1 MEKIISI
8 LLRVDADENLGL
20 GHLSRCRSLML
31 VFSDLAECNFSIRS
45 NNKELVEQFI
55 PHIGFEWFDADHT
68 CEGQHFDLMV
78 IDVPGIADRNDKS
91 VQNSADL
98 IACIDDEGPGLSFQ
112 DILIRPNLLN
122 LPKPPEIARDNYW
135 SGRDYIILH
144 PHFRTQAHR
153 NRCKQGNIR
162 RLLVCFGGSDPC
174 GLTVRV
180 IPILKKLGRHVEVEI
195 ILGASF
201 SRSGAVESAT
211 GNDHRFSLRQNAAD
225 MASAFRNA
233 DVALISGGTLLYEAC
248 ALGIPSVVISQN
260 QSQDAESSFCQSKG
274 AVFSLGVNEAAS
286 DGDILLHLQKL
297 LGDDVLRKNMARRG
311 PSIVSPDGAMRIA
324 SKLLSRV
331 EGRIP
336 Q

>member
-1 MEKIISI
+1 MNRIISI

-31 VFSDLAECNFSIRS
+31 EFSRAAQCSFSLVS
-45 NNKELVEQFI
+45 NEQDVVRNFI
-55 PHIGFEWFDADHT
+55 PDIDFRLHNLHGSFDGEHCDI
-68 CEGQHFDLMV
+68 V
-78 IDVPGIADRNDKS
+78 IVDVPDSAGSERAYLPGHAGI
-91 VQNSADL
+91 V
-98 IACIDDEGPGLSFQ
+98 ACIDDEGPGLSFQ
-112 DILIRPNLLN
+112 DILIRPNLMN
-122 LPKPPEIARDNYW
+122 LQKPPEIARDNYW

-153 NRCKQGNIR
+153 NRSEQGNIR
-162 RLLVCFGGSDPC
+162 RLLVCFGGSDPR

-201 SRSGAVESAT
+201 SRIGDVESAV
-211 GNDHRFSLRQNAAD
+211 GNDHRFSLRRNAAD
-225 MASAFRNA
+225 MASAFRST

-260 QSQDAESSFCQSKG
+260 QSQDTESSFCQSKG

-286 DGDILLHLQKL
+286 DGDILLHLQRL
-297 LGDDVLRKNMARRG
+297 LEDDVLRKSMARRG
-311 PSIVSPDGAMRIA
+311 PSIVSPDGAMRIV

-331 EGRIP
+331 KGRVP